1 MLLDLNYHFKQK
13 NCSKYGGGNFGN
25 PPCRKAIEILK
36 IMKNIARLFLLVA
49 LMLPYISCK
58 EDDFLE
64 EVPKDFFSPENSYI
78 TEGHFN
84 AALTDLYSK
93 VRAIQSVNGGAD
105 FYSEVLG
112 TDIAFNA
119 RLDAAR
125 IGNYA
130 AAITPQGIIPRY
142 HWTSWYKI
150 IANSNTIIARV
161 PKSSVAEAK
170 QKTIAA
176 EAKLFRAWAYKQL
189 VYLYGGVPLILE
201 EAVKPKSDYVR
212 ATKDEVLRQIVLDA
226 TDAAANLPTVATA
239 VDGKLNK
246 AVANHLLA
254 ETYISL
260 KDYDKAIAAA
270 TEVIQNSNLSL
281 MNARFGSLRTQPGDV
296 FYDLF
301 RVGNQNRKGGNME
314 AIWVIQYELD
324 VIGGVLT
331 SAGSPLNNME
341 RVVSP
346 AVFSIVDPDG
356 KSSLVKNLSA
366 STLNSG
372 GRGVSFV
379 QPTNYWTYDIWGL
392 DPTKDN
398 RIVTNP
404 DIRTSA
410 FNIVRDFKY
419 TNPLSPNYVG
429 KSLIDFPAANWKAQS
444 WRWYPYPSKVTTPGQ
459 HPAGFM
465 DDVALGTLKSIAGP
479 TCRDM
484 YMIRLPETYFLRAEA
499 YLLKGDVQK
508 AADDL
513 NVVRSR
519 AKATPVTPAEVT
531 LDYILDER
539 ARELVFEEDRRVTL
553 SRMGKLVERVR
564 KYNNLN
570 KGNIQDFHALFPIPA
585 SEIEANKDA
594 KIDQNPGY

>member
-1 MLLDLNYHFKQK
+1 MKSN
-13 NCSKYGGGNFGN
+13 
-25 PPCRKAIEILK
+25 IVK
-36 IMKNIARLFLLVA
+36 ICLFAA
-49 LMLPYISCK
+49 LMLPYTSCK
-58 EDDFLE
+58 EDTFLE

-78 TEGHFN
+78 TESHFN
-84 AALTDLYSK
+84 AALTDLYSR
-93 VRAIQSVNGGAD
+93 VRLIQSVNGGAD

-119 RLDAAR
+119 RLDAGAR

-130 AAITPQGIIPRY
+130 SHITPQGTIPRY
-142 HWTSWYKI
+142 HWTSWFKI
-150 IANSNTIIARV
+150 IANANTIISRA
-161 PKSSVAEAK
+161 PKSTVSADK
-170 QKTIAA
+170 QKVIVA
-176 EAKLFRAWAYKQL
+176 EAKLFRAWSYKQL
-189 VYLYGGVPLILE
+189 VYLFGGVPLILE
-201 EAVKPKSDYVR
+201 EAVTPKSDYVR
-212 ATKDEVLRQIVLDA
+212 ASKDDVLKQIVADA
-226 TDAAANLPTVATA
+226 TEAAANLPSVATA
-239 VDGKLNK
+239 IDGKLNK

-331 SAGSPLNNME
+331 SAGSPLNNLE

-346 AVFSIVDPDG
+346 AVFSIVDSAGQPA
-356 KSSLVKNLSA
+356 LVKNLSA

-379 QPTNYWTYDIWGL
+379 QPTDYWTYDIWGL
-392 DPTKDN
+392 DKTKDN
-398 RIVTNP
+398 RVVTNP
-404 DIRTSA
+404 DIRTSSV
-410 FNIVRDFKY
+410 NIVRDFRY
-419 TNPLSPNYVG
+419 TNTASPRFVG
-429 KSLIDFPAANWKAQS
+429 RSLIDAPAPNWRAQS

-459 HPAGFM
+459 HPTALY
-465 DDVALGTLKSIAGP
+465 DDVALQTLKSVAGP
-479 TCRDM
+479 TFRDM

-499 YLLKGDVQK
+499 YLLKGDAQK

-513 NVVRSR
+513 NVVRNR

-564 KYNNLN
+564 KFNNLN

-594 KIDQNPGY
+594 VITQNPGYN

>member
-1 MLLDLNYHFKQK
+1 MKSN
-13 NCSKYGGGNFGN
+13 
-25 PPCRKAIEILK
+25 IIK
-36 IMKNIARLFLLVA
+36 ICLLVA

-58 EDDFLE
+58 EDTFLE

-78 TEGHFN
+78 TESHFN

-93 VRAIQSVNGGAD
+93 VRAIQSVSGGAD

-119 RLDAAR
+119 RLDAGSR

-130 AAITPQGIIPRY
+130 SAITPQGAIPKE
-142 HWTSWYKI
+142 HWTRWYKI
-150 IANSNTIIARV
+150 IANANTIIARV
-161 PKSSVAEAK
+161 PKSTVPEAK
-170 QKTIAA
+170 QKVIAA
-176 EAKLFRAWAYKQL
+176 EAKLFRAWSYKQL
-189 VYLYGGVPLILE
+189 VYLFGGVPLILDE
-201 EAVKPKSDYVR
+201 VSKPKSDYIR
-212 ATKDEVLRQIVLDA
+212 ASKDDVLKQIVLDA
-226 TDAAANLPTVATA
+226 TEAAANLPAVTAA

-270 TEVIQNSNLSL
+270 TEVISNSSLSL
-281 MNARFGSLRTQPGDV
+281 MNARFGSLKAQAGDV

-301 RVGNQNRKGGNME
+301 RVGNQNRKGGNTE
-314 AIWVIQYELD
+314 AIWVVQYELD

-331 SAGSPLNNME
+331 SAGSPMNNLE

-346 AVFSIVDPDG
+346 AVFSIVDSAGQPA
-356 KSSLVKNLSA
+356 LLKNLSA

-379 QPTNYWTYDIWGL
+379 QPTDYWTYDIWGL
-392 DPTKDN
+392 DKTKDN

-410 FNIVRDFKY
+410 FNIVRDFKF
-419 TNPLSPNYVG
+419 TNPNSPKIVG
-429 KSLIDFPAANWKAQS
+429 RSLIDVPAPNWKAQS

-459 HPAGFM
+459 HPTSIY
-465 DDVALGTLKSIAGP
+465 DDVALQTLKSVAGP
-479 TCRDM
+479 TFRDM

-499 YLLKGDVQK
+499 YLLKGDAQK

-513 NVVRSR
+513 NIVRSR
-519 AKATPVTPAEVT
+519 AKATPVTPADVT

-553 SRMGKLVERVR
+553 SRTGKLVERVR
-564 KYNNLN
+564 KFNNLN
-570 KGNIQDFHALFPIPA
+570 KGNIQDFHALFPIPV

-594 KIDQNPGY
+594 KLEQNVGY

>member
-1 MLLDLNYHFKQK
+1 
-13 NCSKYGGGNFGN
+13 
-25 PPCRKAIEILK
+25 
-36 IMKNIARLFLLVA
+36 MKSNIFTIVLFIAATLFST
-49 LMLPYISCK
+49 SCK
-58 EDDFLE
+58 EDTFLE
-64 EVPKDFFSPENSYI
+64 EIPKDFFSPENSYI
-78 TEGHFN
+78 TESHFN
-84 AALTDLYSK
+84 SALTDLYSK

-112 TDIAFNA
+112 TDLAFNA
-119 RLDAAR
+119 RLDNAR

-130 AAITPQGIIPRY
+130 SAITPQGAIPKY

-150 IANSNTIIARV
+150 IANANTIISRL
-161 PKSSVAEAK
+161 PKSSVTADK
-170 QKTIAA
+170 QKVIAA

-189 VYLYGGVPLILE
+189 VYLYGGVPLVLE
-201 EAVKPKSDYVR
+201 EAVTPKSDYVR
-212 ATKDEVLRQIVLDA
+212 ATRDEVLKQIVADA
-226 TDAAANLPTVATA
+226 TEAAANLPNVAA
-239 VDGKLNK
+239 VVDGKINK

-270 TEVIQNSNLSL
+270 TEVISNSSLSL
-281 MNARFGSLRTQPGDV
+281 VNARFGSLKAAAGDV

-301 RVGNQNRKGGNME
+301 RVGNQNRKSGNTE

-331 SAGSPLNNME
+331 SAGSPMNQQE
-341 RVVSP
+341 RVIAP
-346 AVFSIVDPDG
+346 AVFSIVDSAGLPA
-356 KSSLVKNLSA
+356 LLKNLSA

-379 QPTNYWTYDIWGL
+379 QPTDYWTYDIWGL
-392 DPTKDN
+392 DKTKDN
-398 RIVTNP
+398 RVVTSP

-419 TNPLSPNYVG
+419 TNTASAKFVG
-429 KSLIDFPAANWKAQS
+429 RSLIDAPAPNWKAQS
-444 WRWYPYPSKVTTPGQ
+444 WRWYPYPSKITTPGQ
-459 HPAGFM
+459 HPLGLM
-465 DDVALGTLKSIAGP
+465 DDVALGTLKSVAGP
-479 TCRDM
+479 TCHDM

-499 YLLKGDVQK
+499 YLLKGDAQK

-513 NVVRSR
+513 NVVRNR
-519 AKATPVTPAEVT
+519 AKAVPVTPAEVT
-531 LDYILDER
+531 IDYILDER
-539 ARELVFEEDRRVTL
+539 ARELIFEEDRRVTL
-553 SRMGKLVERVR
+553 QRTGKLVERVR

-570 KGNIQDFHALFPIPA
+570 KGNIQDFHALFPIPF

-594 KIDQNPGY
+594 VLTQNPGY